1 MKENTIATGEVQPR
15 CYTYHQDPG
24 HGWLE
29 VPLQELLALGIQ
41 QQITSHSHMQVG
53 KAYLEED
60 CDMPVFL
67 GALKKNGIAFKL
79 REVVVSNGVSFICA
93 LPSYELGVR

>member
-1 MKENTIATGEVQPR
+1 MKENTNASGEVQPR

-29 VPLQELLALGIQ
+29 VPLQELTALGIQ
-41 QQITSHSHMQVG
+41 QQITSFSYMQAD

-67 GALKKNGIAFKL
+67 AALRKNGIAFKL
-79 REVVVSNGVSFICA
+79 REVHCNGVSFICA
-93 LPSYELGVR
+93 LPSYRLGVR

>member
-67 GALKKNGIAFKL
+67 YALMLNGIVFRL
-79 REVVVSNGVSFICA
+79 RVVKVPYGDSFIRA